1 MGLWDRGLRL
11 LIAPS
16 RAIGDPVRQATA
28 RLLASCLLF
37 TTACFVVLDVYLV
50 ATAAHYTP
58 PVFGYLFLALGYTLS
73 RTRFYRLGA
82 LTTTFTFT
90 IVAVGLVLS
99 NERGSTGSLAFS
111 AVAPLFAGI
120 FLGFRGVVVASAI
133 NPILVLL
140 VPQLS
145 HGRYTFDD
153 VVVPMFATVVIGV
166 IASLYTAHRDWVE
179 EQRRRAAELKDT
191 QFQQMQKMEAIGRL
205 AGGIAHDFNN
215 LLTVIAGGVE
225 LLQRK
230 GVTKES
236 ELIDAATRSARDLT
250 TQLLML
256 SRQGLVEHGSSEI
269 TEVLG
274 GLKDLLVRII
284 GEDIEVVVDVA
295 PDTPRVAL
303 SAGRLQQI
311 LLNLATNAR
320 DAMPRGGLF
329 HLHAAPNK
337 GGVLLLVSDSGTGM
351 DEAIRRRVF
360 EPFFTT
366 KEVGKGTG
374 LGLAMVFGIVTQ
386 AMGTVEVES
395 VRQKGTTFRLWIPR
409 ADEPRELALSERR
422 IPLTPIAGACVLLVE
437 DAEQVRSLCERVLT
451 EGGYKVI
458 SAPSPQEAL
467 DLFERNFKRIDL
479 VVSDLVMPVLS
490 GTEMVR
496 AFRRRVPLL
505 PVLYMSGYAPE
516 DMAIEP
522 VDTRY
527 LLQKPFRP
535 ADLLRAVASVLAGDI
550 STPAS
555 QASPPLPIPTI
566 D

>member
-1 MGLWDRGLRL
+1 MGLWDRGLGL
-11 LIAPS
+11 LTAPS

-37 TTACFVVLDVYLV
+37 TTACFVVLDAYLMASV
-50 ATAAHYTP
+50 ADYTP
-58 PVFGYLFLALGYTLS
+58 PVFGYMFLGIGYTLS
-73 RTRFYRLGA
+73 RTRYYRLGA
-82 LTTTFTFT
+82 LTTTFMFT
-90 IVAVGLVLS
+90 IVSVGLVLS
-99 NERGSTGSLAFS
+99 DERGSTGSLAFS

-140 VPQLS
+140 VPALS
-145 HGRYTFDD
+145 HGRYTFAD

-179 EQRRRAAELKDT
+179 EQRRRAAELKDA

-230 GVTKES
+230 GVTKET

-256 SRQGLVEHGSSEI
+256 SRQGLVEHGSSDI

-329 HLHAAPNK
+329 HLRATPNK

-386 AMGTVEVES
+386 ALGTVEVES

-409 ADEPRELALSERR
+409 ADEPRELVLSERR

-437 DAEQVRSLCERVLT
+437 DAEEVRSLCERILK
-451 EGGYKVI
+451 EGGYEVI

-467 DLFERNFKRIDL
+467 DLFESNFKHIDL

-535 ADLLRAVASVLAGDI
+535 ADLLRAVASVLAGDV
-550 STPAS
+550 STPPS
-555 QASPPLPIPTI
+555 QARPQPPVPSL

>member
-269 TEVLG
+269 TKSWAGSKICWCASSAKTSRSWSTWRPIRPASRCPPVG
-274 GLKDLLVRII
+274 SSKFCSISPRTR
-284 GEDIEVVVDVA
+284 A
-295 PDTPRVAL
+295 MPCRVADSFICKRRQTKVACSCSSVIQAREWTKPFVAASSSHFSPPKKWARARA
-303 SAGRLQQI
+303 SAWRWSSASLPKPW
-311 LLNLATNAR
+311 AR
-320 DAMPRGGLF
+320 SKSSRFVRRARPF
-329 HLHAAPNK
+329 
-337 GGVLLLVSDSGTGM
+337 DSGSRAPTS
-351 DEAIRRRVF
+351 RVN
-360 EPFFTT
+360 
-366 KEVGKGTG
+366 
-374 LGLAMVFGIVTQ
+374 
-386 AMGTVEVES
+386 
-395 VRQKGTTFRLWIPR
+395 RH
-409 ADEPRELALSERR
+409 
-422 IPLTPIAGACVLLVE
+422 
-437 DAEQVRSLCERVLT
+437 
-451 EGGYKVI
+451 
-458 SAPSPQEAL
+458 
-467 DLFERNFKRIDL
+467 
-479 VVSDLVMPVLS
+479 
-490 GTEMVR
+490 
-496 AFRRRVPLL
+496 
-505 PVLYMSGYAPE
+505 
-516 DMAIEP
+516 
-522 VDTRY
+522 
-527 LLQKPFRP
+527 
-535 ADLLRAVASVLAGDI
+535 
-550 STPAS
+550 
-555 QASPPLPIPTI
+555 
-566 D
+566 